1 MVRFT
6 RKKIDTLT
14 LGERLKKI
22 RLERRLSLADVSKST
37 KIQMKYLAF
46 LEDGE
51 YSKLPADVY
60 VKGFLKSYANYLGLS
75 ETVLIKQYLREK
87 GIHRNIKKSDDEDKV
102 AKTICFSSFVV
113 TPKIIIASVT
123 VMAVVACFWY
133 LYREVNSFISSPQ
146 LFISS
151 PADSSSVNAH
161 SVQVKGIAEK
171 DSLVSIN
178 NQPVLV
184 NEKGEFE
191 EGVGLQQGLN
201 TITVKARNRF
211 DKESVKTISVNAIYQ
226 SQADAQQQQDG
237 SQQQSQ
243 SQSQPFKME
252 IHVSPNPTW
261 ISVEADGNLVYS
273 GVLLPGSTQAFSAAG
288 KISVTSAK
296 GNQTFISLDGK
307 DLGALGGDAGSV
319 QDAVFTSRGKQQ

>member
-37 KIQMKYLAF
+37 KIQVKYLAF

-60 VKGFLKSYANYLGLS
+60 VKGYLKSYANYLGLS
-75 ETVLIKQYLREK
+75 ETILIKQYLREK

-102 AKTICFSSFVV
+102 AKPIRFSSFVV

-123 VMAVVACFWY
+123 VIAVVACFWY

-151 PADSSSVNAH
+151 PADSSAVNAN

-178 NQPVLV
+178 DQPVLV
-184 NEKGEFE
+184 DEKGDFE
-191 EGVGLQQGLN
+191 EEVGLQQGLN

-211 DKESVKTISVNAIYQ
+211 DKESVKTVSVNATYQ
-226 SQADAQQQQDG
+226 SQADAQQQQDAG
-237 SQQQSQ
+237 QQQPQ
-243 SQSQPFKME
+243 PQTQPFTLD
-252 IHVSPNPTW
+252 IHVSPDPTW

-273 GVLLPGSTQAFSAAG
+273 GVLLPSSTQTFSAND
-288 KISVTSAK
+288 KISVTAAK
-296 GNQTFISLDGK
+296 GNETFVTLNGK
-307 DLGALGGDAGSV
+307 DLGALSGDAGSV
-319 QDAVFTSRGKQQ
+319 QDVTFTSQGKQ